1 MREVTQATVS
11 RRPRAIRVP
20 RWSAWISAMTQRSR
34 RPSARQIEVAER
46 IRRRRQ
52 WEQAR
57 REQGGFDPRRQWI
70 RQA

>member
-20 RWSAWISAMTQRSR
+20 RWSARISAMTYGSS
-34 RPSARQIEVAER
+34 RPSTRQIEVAER
-46 IRRRRQ
+46 IHRRRQ

-70 RQA
+70 RQF